1 MGRNLRDA
9 IREAIDKEL
18 EEMTATGGVAGF
30 GTPYAFSTTEPVT
43 SKKKKKKK
51 DGITEAGDPYWAYR
65 NDESQTPRMKMGIAI
80 QEVNKQLNVIE
91 RTLKMNS
98 RLKKETKLPSSNYW
112 NRTNKALVK
121 IEQRMHRI
129 AKMVR
134 EIRV

>member
-1 MGRNLRDA
+1 MGRKLRDA
-9 IREAIDKEL
+9 IREAIEEEL
-18 EEMTATGGVAGF
+18 AEMTATGGVAGF
-30 GTPYAFSTTEPVT
+30 GTPHAFSTAEPV
-43 SKKKKKKK
+43 SSGKKKKKK
-51 DGITEAGDPYWAYR
+51 GINEAGDPYWAYR
-65 NDESQTPRMKMGIAI
+65 NDETQSPRMKMGRAI

-98 RLKKETKLPSSNYW
+98 RLKKETGLPSSNYW
-112 NRTNKALVK
+112 GRTNKALVK

>member
-1 MGRNLRDA
+1 MGRTLREA
-9 IREAIDKEL
+9 IREAIEDEL
-18 EEMTATGGVAGF
+18 AEMTATSGVAGF
-30 GTPYAFSTTEPVT
+30 GTPHAFSTHEPVT
-43 SKKKKKKK
+43 SKKKKKK
-51 DGITEAGDPYWAYR
+51 GITEAGDPYWAYR
-65 NDESQTPRMKMGIAI
+65 NDETQSPRMKMGRAI

-98 RLKKETKLPSSNYW
+98 RLKKETELPSSNYW
-112 NRTNKALVK
+112 NRTNNNLVR